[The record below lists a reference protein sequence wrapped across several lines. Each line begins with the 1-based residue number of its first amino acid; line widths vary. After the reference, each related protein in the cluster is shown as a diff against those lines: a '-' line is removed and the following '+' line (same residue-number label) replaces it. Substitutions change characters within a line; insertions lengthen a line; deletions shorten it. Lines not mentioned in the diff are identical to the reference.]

1 MTYLLLLQKIREAS
15 AGVLTPFMLEIT
27 SLGEALVTYLLLA
40 AVYWCMDKRV
50 GQLMAWNVSV
60 GCWLNQWTKRLW
72 KVERP
77 WVRDARITPV
87 EEAVAGA
94 GGYSMPSGHTAR
106 TAATWGVAGYS
117 AWKKALRGIA
127 AFCLS
132 IVAVVM
138 FSRNY
143 LGVHTPQDVFVA
155 LGMGIVILIVTDRL
169 LSWVDSAENSC
180 RDIIIAGMGCVIIF
194 LPMLKYGCLS
204 NAGASFGFIIGWVLE
219 RRLVRFEVRGSWQQ
233 RMLRF
238 LIGAAVLFPALTS
251 GTVVLSHIVPAK
263 YAGFF
268 LQGFVAFFIMFLYPL
283 VFKLWENAGKRTR
296 KKIIAVLVALLVLL
310 CGIGAYK
317 TGCHLKNAET
327 ETASQEEQGSQVTDA
342 TETGEPAESAR
353 QLPKIVAH
361 RGYSGVA
368 PENTLDAFAKAV
380 DIGADMIELDVQR
393 TADGEIVVFH
403 DTELSRITGA
413 EGMVSEWSYDRL
425 QTLDAGNGEHIPTLA
440 EVLDFIQPTELGIY
454 LELKDIGEAEGFAV
468 SVAALVEEAQMQDRV
483 LFASFNYQYL
493 QQIRE
498 ADAANRILCNTKIG
512 DADRLLTEY
521 PADAYGLW
529 LETLTQ
535 DTIRNLQAAGS
546 QVYVWTVNTV
556 DQMENVIRLG
566 ADGIVTNEPGMA
578 LVAVH
583 EEYSWLPE
591 HALRTI
597 VLPVLY
603 DNALQ
608 DPYANDYIVQGMT
621 KIGNQLLVSA
631 YDSTGD
637 KNSILYRMD
646 IEGNLAGITDL
657 GFQAHVG
664 GIAYDEAH
672 GLLWV
677 TGAEGTAKAISSA
690 SVCDGI
696 YQGTQEE
703 ILVDFDAG
711 LTNHNGSKVASFLT
725 VDNGMLYVGSYV
737 KGATGIL
744 SQYDIRDPL
753 HPAFVQNVTIP
764 ECIQGITFVYD
775 ARTGQRTMLLSQG
788 QDVQDAALL
797 VFDWTEETTEYTD
810 PLETYVLPEGVE
822 QIQMSADG
830 LWMLF
835 ESAVRPYRDT
845 CRVPND
851 HIWLVRWDERK

>member
-1 MTYLLLLQKIREAS
+1 
-15 AGVLTPFMLEIT
+15 
-27 SLGEALVTYLLLA
+27 
-40 AVYWCMDKRV
+40 
-50 GQLMAWNVSV
+50 
-60 GCWLNQWTKRLW
+60 
-72 KVERP
+72 
-77 WVRDARITPV
+77 
-87 EEAVAGA
+87 
-94 GGYSMPSGHTAR
+94 
-106 TAATWGVAGYS
+106 
-117 AWKKALRGIA
+117 
-127 AFCLS
+127 
-132 IVAVVM
+132 
-138 FSRNY
+138 
-143 LGVHTPQDVFVA
+143 
-155 LGMGIVILIVTDRL
+155 
-169 LSWVDSAENSC
+169 
-180 RDIIIAGMGCVIIF
+180 
-194 LPMLKYGCLS
+194 
-204 NAGASFGFIIGWVLE
+204 
-219 RRLVRFEVRGSWQQ
+219 
-233 RMLRF
+233 
-238 LIGAAVLFPALTS
+238 
-251 GTVVLSHIVPAK
+251 
-263 YAGFF
+263 
-268 LQGFVAFFIMFLYPL
+268 
-283 VFKLWENAGKRTR
+283 
-296 KKIIAVLVALLVLL
+296 
-310 CGIGAYK
+310 
-317 TGCHLKNAET
+317 
-327 ETASQEEQGSQVTDA
+327 
-342 TETGEPAESAR
+342 
-353 QLPKIVAH
+353 
-361 RGYSGVA
+361 
-368 PENTLDAFAKAV
+368 
-380 DIGADMIELDVQR
+380 
-393 TADGEIVVFH
+393 
-403 DTELSRITGA
+403 
-413 EGMVSEWSYDRL
+413 
-425 QTLDAGNGEHIPTLA
+425 
-440 EVLDFIQPTELGIY
+440 
-454 LELKDIGEAEGFAV
+454 
-468 SVAALVEEAQMQDRV
+468 MQDRV

-597 VLPVLY
+597 VLPGLY

-677 TGAEGTAKAISSA
+677 TGAEGTVKAISSA
-690 SVCDGI
+690 SVCDGT

-797 VFDWTEETTEYTD
+797 VFDWTEGTTEYTD